1 MKISINKS
9 AKRGLSLVL
18 AFAMLIGCLF
28 TANVGVT
35 IIAGAETAPIEEGTI
50 DLLEFG
56 DYLVNDLGSTSK
68 WYDTK
73 LADNGETGAD
83 WDNAII
89 IDSAEE
95 LVYLCKGSGDDTDG
109 KYYKVADGIAG
120 FNLATDKLDVN
131 GTLTGASLAD
141 GKTNLDIVKGS
152 GKNHSGGTPGFQG
165 HFDGNGAT
173 VYGAWTNHES
183 ISAYTGLF
191 SCVKGD
197 VTIKNIHV
205 KLASFTA
212 TTGAGGIV
220 GYYMGEGNYTNNTTL
235 TIEKCSVTDSHI
247 EVTGAN
253 DGSGIGAIVGR
264 VNVPSG
270 YTDKNDEDGDG
281 NTTETLWVNN
291 QINVTNC
298 FVNLDDTYFISP
310 YEDNLVESKT
320 HHGGAVAYAGTNAV
334 MVSNCIIIGIQPYP
348 ATKNTAGNQIQ
359 HTGHPNNFSNVY
371 TDQAITNNT
380 YVGGTT
386 NNGYQDLTGVIHQ
399 LTPAQMQG
407 DEAAANMNLAW
418 LAVWKPGAEGE
429 YPTFVKDG
437 EEMGVSF
444 WSGAA
449 ASEFAG
455 GDGTKENPFIIKTAD
470 QLYRA
475 LSTITD
481 ATNNVA
487 GGKQTSQILKQ
498 GSTTEYVPVYTP
510 YYYKVDD
517 SVEALYLG
525 NIYGKETKEGIHTA
539 ATTNKLTEWKP
550 GKSFV
555 GYLDGNGVT
564 IYGMYSKSGEGLVYK
579 LDGSATV
586 KNISFEACY
595 TIRSMLTMNLG
606 TYSND
611 STLINVSNISVRNSC
626 LHGNTNFWIKAN
638 NSNELAQ
645 NQPGPSL
652 ISTSSTCE
660 NLTITNCLFD
670 GLSCDVTYGDLYYDD
685 NDGDSTNNPV
695 LVSSDEE
702 MRKMIGGIISGG
714 SSMNNVSV
722 NGSVSLGSPIV
733 DEAYAPGYEV
743 VYTRYD
749 KNQGF
754 QVYFYNSYSD
764 VPSNVATAYPGKYDK
779 LLNIDRIEA
788 KDAYAIYDMPKL
800 NWRQWALVTADG
812 RTVPMPT
819 VNTADEVIG
828 SYVEVAGKGQ
838 NNYAGVG
845 PYASGDNP
853 YTYKL
858 KGAGTEENPYIIEN
872 GEQLARAI
880 ATGGMNLYDRLYYKL
895 GCDIDISDGSWINQE
910 ERAAGGIYYT
920 YKEFGGTLD
929 GDGHV
934 ITGLSSGDSKAAG
947 LIPVL
952 ASGGVVKN
960 LHVRDA
966 NVVSSTAAGVIV
978 GDQQAG
984 STITGCSAEGS
995 TVSMPNGG
1003 YHIMGNVAGAF
1014 NTLYFITADGKYLY
1028 VDESSNLYGDY
1039 VADLGDI
1046 DTFINNKVKQEN
1058 SAWYIGGK
1066 EGSMPRLAN
1075 LNSHANDLDIVGDG
1089 KADSYGA
1096 GDLSALKNKLLKK
1109 SAYNYING
1117 DVSRNGIINIAD
1129 LAMLQRAMVDDGAV
1143 LSDSFFSNVEA
1154 GQIKIYYGE
1163 NDNYDAARKVEL
1175 YLESLFPGVDV
1186 QKCVSTTKGTVTG
1199 ANSDASKVY
1208 LHAGDKA
1215 ENPDGKLDVIIGD
1228 VVGYAAESSMADN
1241 TYEVTYDSA
1250 NKVVWLKGKNFTA
1263 VEQAAINFTNGCAVD
1278 GDVVYTC
1285 GATVLS
1291 DEKKPVTVMLD
1302 TNFDGTPDT
1311 NKTLYY
1317 AWGDEFEE
1325 DTLNTYNWTH
1335 NTQQSEGSN
1344 GSDGSYNNQ
1353 EIAPVKDLGK
1363 VITITNGRLSMKRG
1377 HDSSLGGDVSY
1388 TTSEDN
1394 TIVGSVAL
1402 DVEPGEFNGYR
1413 QDGVNAID
1421 TDGSDKYFSS
1431 GKIVTDR
1438 GMLYKQGYIE
1448 FQGQLPADGHA
1459 FPAWWLMGRPSQS
1472 ATNHG
1477 YDNSLY
1483 GKVYKLNENWDG
1495 VSDSWDESNLDTFK
1509 YQIPSAIY
1517 EIDMIEVMQ
1526 HSDRHYSATGDND
1539 WGINLGGTYHSSY
1552 SNVYKNSTTAVNM
1565 YFLNTTIHKWWNNG
1579 VDTQD
1584 TPDTSDD
1591 ILCIADWDNYQVV
1604 GNITNSAFKTT
1615 SSAGSWIHNIGSTKY
1630 DFGSPTLQRL
1640 GKYYYNTGSFNQTAH
1655 DNLTQTRRYG
1665 FSWNTNGTGFEATL
1679 YIYNEDGSLMN
1690 TVPIASGMSDYA
1702 AFKDG
1707 DKNTEA
1713 NGAIGSNAGIYSDAK
1728 VFNQYMYIL
1737 FDNKYYSSNDNT
1749 VTNGSALQ
1757 FTDLLTCA
1765 GLKSFE
1771 IDYVR
1776 VYQED
1781 GFRDIVT
1788 QETQAFNNNNHFGYN

>member
-1 MKISINKS
+1 MKLSINKS

-28 TANVGVT
+28 TANVGTT

-68 WYDTK
+68 WYDNK

-95 LVYLCKGSGDDTDG
+95 LVYLCKASGNDTIG

-131 GTLTGASLAD
+131 GTLTDASLAD
-141 GKTNLDIVKGS
+141 GKTNLDVVKGS

-220 GYYMGEGNYTNNTTL
+220 GYYMGEGNYTSNTTL

-270 YTDKNDEDGDG
+270 YTDTNDEDGDG

-310 YEDNLVESKT
+310 YEDSSVDSKT

-359 HTGHPNNFSNVY
+359 HTGHSNNFSNVY
-371 TDQAITNNT
+371 TDQAISNNT

-407 DEAAANMNLAW
+407 EEAAANMNLAW
-418 LAVWKPGAEGE
+418 LAVWKPGAAGE

-437 EEMGVSF
+437 EELGVSF

-455 GDGTKENPFIIKTAD
+455 GDGTKEKPFIIKTAD

-525 NIYGKETKEGIHTA
+525 NIYGKETKDGIHAA

-586 KNISFEACY
+586 KNINFDACY
-595 TIRSMLTMNLG
+595 TIRSILTNNLG
-606 TYSND
+606 SYAND

-626 LHGNTNFWIKAN
+626 LHKSANTFIEN
-638 NSNELAQ
+638 NASY
-645 NQPGPSL
+645 PYGGSL
-652 ISTSSTCE
+652 ISTGNTCE
-660 NLTITNCLFD
+660 KLTITNCLFD
-670 GLSCDVTYGDLYYDD
+670 ARSCDISNGQLIHADKKGTADTSDDVYTTLVTDTATV
-685 NDGDSTNNPV
+685 N
-695 LVSSDEE
+695 E
-702 MRKMIGGIISGG
+702 MVGGIISGG
-714 SSMNNVSV
+714 SSMNNVTID
-722 NGSVSLGSPIV
+722 GCVSLGAPIV
-733 DEAYAPGYEV
+733 DEVYYPGATYKV
-743 VYTRYD
+743 NYTRYSS
-749 KNQGF
+749 GF
-754 QVYFYNSYSD
+754 EVFFYNSYTD
-764 VPSNVATAYPGKYDK
+764 VDSEIAAAYPGEFDK
-779 LLNIDRIEA
+779 LLDIERLDT
-788 KDAYAIYDMPKL
+788 KDAYATYDMPKL
-800 NWRQWALVTADG
+800 SWGQWSLVTDGG
-812 RTVPMPT
+812 RTIPMPV
-819 VNTADEVIG
+819 VNTSDKIVG
-828 SYVEVAGKGQ
+828 SYVNVIGKDHDLS
-838 NNYAGVG
+838 ASFG
-845 PYASGDNP
+845 PYENGSNP
-853 YTYKL
+853 FTYKL
-858 KGAGTEENPYIIEN
+858 KGSGTEADPFLIEN
-872 GEQLARAI
+872 DAQLARAI

-895 GCDIDISDGSWINQE
+895 VADIDLSGGLWINQAKVDT
-910 ERAAGGIYYT
+910 AAARYT
-920 YKEFGGTLD
+920 YTPFGGSLD
-929 GDGHV
+929 GNGHV
-934 ITGLSSGDSKAAG
+934 ITGLSAGDSAAAG

-952 ASGGVVKN
+952 ASGGEVKN

-966 NVVSSTAAGVIV
+966 YVVSSTAAGVIV

-1028 VDESSNLYGDY
+1028 VDENGTLYGDY
-1039 VADLGDI
+1039 TGGMADLSTMTLTAG
-1046 DTFINNKVKQEN
+1046 V
-1058 SAWYIGGK
+1058 WYKGGK

-1089 KADSYGA
+1089 KADGYGA

-1129 LAMLQRAMVDDGAV
+1129 LAILQRTMADAYGYTIT
-1143 LSDSFFSNVEA
+1143 DSFFSNVEA
-1154 GQIKIYYGE
+1154 GEIKIYYGE

-1215 ENPDGKLDVIIGD
+1215 ENPDGKLDIIIGD
-1228 VVGYAAESSMADN
+1228 VVGYSAESSMADN

-1263 VEQAAINFTNGCAVD
+1263 VEQAAINFVENSNVQ

-1285 GATVLS
+1285 ASTVLS

-1335 NTQQSEGSN
+1335 NTQQTEGSN
-1344 GSDGSYNNQ
+1344 GSDGSYNNL

-1363 VITITNGRLSMKRG
+1363 VITVTNGRLSMKRG
-1377 HDSSLGGDVSY
+1377 HASSLGGNVSY
-1388 TTSEDN
+1388 N
-1394 TIVGSVAL
+1394 GVVGSVAL

-1472 ATNHG
+1472 QTNHG

-1483 GKVYKLNENWDG
+1483 GKVYKLNQNWDG
-1495 VSDSWDESNLDTFK
+1495 VSNAWDKNNLDTYK

-1526 HSDRHYSATGDND
+1526 HSDRHYSATGDSD
-1539 WGINLGGTYHSSY
+1539 WGISLGGTYHSSY

-1579 VDTQD
+1579 VDNND

-1591 ILCIADWDNYQVV
+1591 RLWIADWDNYKAV
-1604 GNITNSAFKTT
+1604 GEITNSAFKTT
-1615 SSAGSWIHNIGSTKY
+1615 STAGSWIHNIGSTKY
-1630 DFGSPTLQRL
+1630 DFGSPTIKRL
-1640 GKYYYNTGSFNQTAH
+1640 STYYYNTGSFNQTAH

-1679 YIYNEDGSLMN
+1679 YIYNADGSLMD

-1707 DKNTEA
+1707 DKKTEA
-1713 NGAIGSNAGIYSDAK
+1713 NGAIGSNASIYSDAK

-1737 FDNKYYSSNDNT
+1737 FDNKYYSSNENN